1 MDFLKAISVNIGVQ
15 FGSIPDDGKMRK
27 FKIGAKDEGFAIL
40 MAGCGAFGNW
50 SSGELFAWNGETC
63 RPIKADRAYQYS
75 AAEIKFETDLVAVG
89 NSVYDSGGSLEG
101 NDWNRYILALGRV
114 IEAKNG

>member
-1 MDFLKAISVNIGVQ
+1 MDFLKAISVNLGIQ
-15 FGSIPDDGKMRK
+15 FGSIPADGKMRK

-50 SSGELFAWNGETC
+50 SSGEMFAWNGETC
-63 RPIKADRAYQYS
+63 RSIKADPDYQYS
-75 AAEIKFETDLVAVG
+75 AAELKIETDLVMVG